1 MDGMKS
7 KEINKFQH
15 RITAVS
21 TEDLKR
27 GNSMIRYNKRQESS
41 ELFLLFLKRKATY
54 NQEALNINS
63 CSKDLSILKSI
74 LGFKKNEC

>member
-15 RITAVS
+15 RIAAVF

-27 GNSMIRYNKRQESS
+27 GNSMICYKNAKR
-41 ELFLLFLKRKATY
+41 
-54 NQEALNINS
+54 ALNCFYS
-63 CSKDLSILKSI
+63 
-74 LGFKKNEC
+74 F

>member
-15 RITAVS
+15 RIVAVS
-21 TEDLKR
+21 TEDFKR
-27 GNSMIRYNKRQESS
+27 GNCMNHYNKCQESS
-41 ELFLLFLKRKATY
+41 KLFLLFLKRKATY
-54 NQEALNINS
+54 SQEALNIIPCN
-63 CSKDLSILKSI
+63 KDPSILKSI